1 MSLCRYLEPRNGLP
15 DPKGV
20 LSTSISPQ
28 AISRANFEVESVL
41 KSQGNTSRGPYR
53 R

>member
-1 MSLCRYLEPRNGLP
+1 MSLRRYLKSRNGLP

-28 AISRANFEVESVL
+28 AIARANREVESFL
-41 KSQGNTSRGPYR
+41 KSQRNTSRGPYR
-53 R
+53 K